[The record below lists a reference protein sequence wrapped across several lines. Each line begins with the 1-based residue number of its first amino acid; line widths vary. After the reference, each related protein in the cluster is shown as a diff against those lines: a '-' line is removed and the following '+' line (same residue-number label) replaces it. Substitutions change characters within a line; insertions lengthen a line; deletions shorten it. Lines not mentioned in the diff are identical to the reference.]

1 MDRVICVCCRMSRG
15 ELLMNW
21 EVIDTKASNLTMEK
35 EDFLYN
41 LWVDAEKSSII
52 RLVKTRAAQL
62 IAGT

>member
-1 MDRVICVCCRMSRG
+1 MSRG

-21 EVIDTKASNLTMEK
+21 EVIDTKASKLTMEK

-41 LWVDAEKSSII
+41 LWVDVEKISII
-52 RLVKTRAAQL
+52 RLVQQNSGYLL